1 MDGIAL
7 ARYRAA
13 FHKTEAMRFTGN
25 LDLHRTLERTLRRA
39 GLPLAYTQGFHPHP
53 RLTLAS
59 ALTLGCTSEGE
70 LAEFWLETALPA
82 GEVLAACQRASPSGI
97 HVTEVIP
104 VRLEEPA
111 LPNLLRSAEYEA
123 ELDPATVPDIC
134 PRSGALLDPRRCP
147 TRREKPMI
155 FGARR
160 GPRAITAMGP
170 RRFGCL
176 SLREVRPTT
185 GRGSGARIEPT
196 LDPPEVFADK
206 FAQFQEIFART
217 RHLRSGQWNQVRDR
231 GFACPATWW
240 EKSSRSPEQPGS
252 PDVRDVEKPGFC
264 EKPGFLARYG
274 PWGWRVRS
282 NAWALPQRR
291 CPAPA
296 MLPPIGGCGF
306 DQPGNLK

>member
-59 ALTLGCTSEGE
+59 ALTLGCTSEAE

-82 GEVLAACQRASPSGI
+82 DEVLAACQRASPSGI

-123 ELDPATVPDIC
+123 ELDPATVPDDL
-134 PRSGALLDPRRCP
+134 PARVEALLESETLPR
-147 TRREKPMI
+147 TRREKPYDLRPLVE
-155 FGARR
+155 GL
-160 GPRAITAMGP
+160 RASITAHGAPTLWM
-170 RRFGCL
+170 RL
-176 SLREVRPTT
+176 SSREGAT
-185 GRGSGARIEPT
+185 GRPDEVLLALEIEPT
-196 LDPPEVFADK
+196 SARIHRKRLLLADPV
-206 FAQFQEIFART
+206 
-217 RHLRSGQWNQVRDR
+217 
-231 GFACPATWW
+231 
-240 EKSSRSPEQPGS
+240 
-252 PDVRDVEKPGFC
+252 
-264 EKPGFLARYG
+264 
-274 PWGWRVRS
+274 
-282 NAWALPQRR
+282 
-291 CPAPA
+291 AP
-296 MLPPIGGCGF
+296 
-306 DQPGNLK
+306 